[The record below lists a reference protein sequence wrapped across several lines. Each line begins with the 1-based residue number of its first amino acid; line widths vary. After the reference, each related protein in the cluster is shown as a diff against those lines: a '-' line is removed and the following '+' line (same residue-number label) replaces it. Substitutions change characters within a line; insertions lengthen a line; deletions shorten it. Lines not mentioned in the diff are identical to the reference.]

1 MKFNLRTQLT
11 IWLLLLT
18 LVPLCSTIFFTYQFS
33 KNILFEQT
41 KRDLELSIIKQANL
55 LDHFINIRTAQGEKI
70 IDDLTAPSAID
81 AVQTILQLEPLS
93 PEKLM
98 SATKQLHPNL
108 AKQLQV
114 LNYSYLFLVTPNGE
128 IRDEVAALGEG
139 TKNDYLKTLSSY
151 LHHLNTTEF
160 GNYFKSAKEAGHI
173 TIESIYLEEFPTD
186 YFALTTLPLSIG
198 HETFGYGIAVFDA
211 FSFYQVLAESNEIV
225 LKHGNPASTVIT
237 VTKVGKDLYVMTP
250 KHLAED
256 KVGLQLI
263 EGEETDF
270 RAFIQK
276 AIHQPGTLIDII
288 NFRNKETM
296 MISRHFKSSLNWAIV
311 NIVTIEQILAPI
323 QSLKR
328 LFWILAALTSGSIII
343 LASFLA
349 RRISQPILA
358 LTEKT
363 RLLAEGDLSQRIEI
377 KREDEIGMLGQSF
390 NDMASKL
397 HSLVT
402 HLDSLVEKRTKQYEE
417 KNAELERAIHK
428 LEQIQDRLIFQ
439 EKLASLG
446 QLTAGIAH
454 EIKNPLNFINNFA
467 ELTSQIQGEL
477 AEECVKIHDCIPK
490 EQQEKITELLDTLK
504 LDIGKIYEHGK
515 RADSIVKNMLQHSR
529 AAPGHIEKI
538 NLNPLID
545 EYVSLAYHGMR
556 AQYQGF
562 NVKVEKNFDPDLP
575 KVSAVPQEISRV
587 IINLLNNAYYALYQ
601 KKLSSPPSYDP
612 TLTIT
617 TETQGEHVVIKIRDN
632 GIGMSQEVQSHL
644 FTPFFTTKPSGEGTG
659 LGLSLSYNV
668 IVQGHHG
675 TLTVNSE
682 PGQYAEFVIALPI
695 D

>member
-18 LVPLCSTIFFTYQFS
+18 LVPLCSTIFLTYQFS

-41 KRDLELSIIKQANL
+41 KRDLELSILKQANL
-55 LDHFINIRTAQGEKI
+55 LDHYINVRTSQGEKI
-70 IDDLTAPSAID
+70 IDDLTAPSVID
-81 AVQTILQLEPLS
+81 ALKTILQS
-93 PEKLM
+93 PRPAPGQLV
-98 SATKQLHPNL
+98 SATEQFHSTL

-128 IRDEVAALGEG
+128 IRDEIAASG
-139 TKNDYLKTLSSY
+139 TGIKNDYLKTLSTY
-151 LHHLNTTEF
+151 LHHMNASEF
-160 GNYFKSAKEAGHI
+160 GNYFKSAKAADQI

-186 YFALTTLPLSIG
+186 YFALTTLPLTVG
-198 HETFGYGIAVFDA
+198 NETIGYGIAVFDA
-211 FSFYQVLAESNEIV
+211 FLFYQVLAESNEIV
-225 LKHGNPASTVIT
+225 LDHGIPSSTVMT
-237 VTKVGKDLYVMTP
+237 VTKIGKDLYIMTP

-256 KVGLQLI
+256 KVGLKLI
-263 EGEETDF
+263 VEEEADF
-270 RAFIQK
+270 RAFVQKVIQ
-276 AIHQPGTLIDII
+276 QPGTFIDII

-323 QSLKR
+323 QNLKK
-328 LFWILAALTSGSIII
+328 LFWILAALTSGSIIL

-358 LTEKT
+358 LTDKT
-363 RLLAEGDLSQRIEI
+363 RLLADGDLSQHIEI

-390 NDMASKL
+390 NDMAFKL

-402 HLDSLVEKRTKQYEE
+402 HLDSLVEQRTKQYEE
-417 KNAELERAIHK
+417 KNTELERAIHK

-504 LDIGKIYEHGK
+504 LDIDKIYEHGK

-529 AAPGHIEKI
+529 AAPGHIEKV

-545 EYVSLAYHGMR
+545 EYITLAYHGMR

-562 NVKVEKNFDPDLP
+562 NVQIEKNFDPNLP

-601 KKLSSPPSYDP
+601 KKLSSPSTYSP

-617 TETQGEHVVIKIRDN
+617 TAAQEEHVVIKIRDN
-632 GIGMSQEVQSHL
+632 GIGMTQEVQSHL

-682 PGQYAEFVIALPI
+682 PGQYAEFVITLPI